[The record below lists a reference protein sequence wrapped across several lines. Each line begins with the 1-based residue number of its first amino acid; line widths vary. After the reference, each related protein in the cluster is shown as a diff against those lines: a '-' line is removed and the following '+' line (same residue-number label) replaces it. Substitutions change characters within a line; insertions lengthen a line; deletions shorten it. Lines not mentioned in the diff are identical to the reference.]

1 MIFRFPRIE
10 IIFSSLIVIES
21 DVVIYLVEIKKN
33 DLILK
38 MTPENR
44 RKQFITS
51 QKLDSLAQHPKKME
65 SIATLRCF

>member
-21 DVVIYLVEIKKN
+21 DVVIYLVEIKKK

-51 QKLDSLAQHPKKME
+51 
-65 SIATLRCF
+65 